1 MNLSVVFRPEAER
14 ELLGAERWYEDRRA
28 GLGHQFRAAL
38 DETLVRV
45 SALPLSFPIVHGD
58 KRRALVPRF
67 PYGLFFSVEGDH
79 VVVVGV
85 VHAHRDPAAW
95 QSRR

>member
-1 MNLSVVFRPEAER
+1 MTRRVVFRPQAEH
-14 ELLGAERWYEDRRA
+14 ELLEAERWYEGRRP
-28 GLGHQFRAAL
+28 GLGRQFCSAL
-38 DETLVRV
+38 DQILTRV
-45 SALPLSFPIVHGD
+45 GDQPLSFPLVHGE

-67 PYGLFFSVEGDH
+67 PYALYFAEFGDE

-85 VHAHRDPAAW
+85 VHGHRDPAAW